1 MPMSKVY
8 SLGNRA
14 ILLWL
19 VLTIIFLPGLS
30 AQGLTCFGGL
40 QASLDDACEVVI
52 DASDILV
59 SFPDPFVEGD
69 FEITVTAQ
77 EGSSLDGV
85 RAEISGGFLPLNFGS
100 RIQFTEPGNFI
111 VSVENVLTG
120 VSCWGEFTV
129 ENKLPPVLIGDC
141 MCPDTATVVIPE
153 CTFTCADISDFMSS
167 DAISA
172 DLNPVFMDN
181 CGEATNVMPTDVLTP
196 DTVCGGYFITR
207 TWSAS
212 MFSSHGVTSRVVG
225 CRQRFRF
232 TPIDSSMITAPNRQ
246 VTVECGTETDPASLR
261 NFFSDSSR
269 FPNAEPNDAI
279 LNSYP
284 SVALSTDAPRFDTT
298 IVTVQVTRDST
309 SMQTVEVADGIFI
322 DGEVHHEITVDSS
335 FLVITELPTI
345 RLLGEDDEGVERF
358 CQVFTQY
365 SDTGLIFPDDSC
377 PNTYKFVR
385 TWKHVNWCTRDV
397 WEETQIIK
405 VADVEGPSFTTPNI
419 DGPLSTGPWVCEA
432 DLIVPSP
439 IDSTTSDNCSDIND
453 ITWLA
458 TVTLPDGSMLTASP
472 TNGFTLAGLPLGT
485 HAITY
490 ELTDE
495 CGNSSTGATSVT
507 VVDGASPNVLA
518 KNRIIVSISSFGEEC
533 SAKITPDNI
542 DVGSFD
548 ACDDEL
554 LLEVRRVEGGTFGPY
569 VRFTQDDI
577 TSIDAGGISFGEH
590 MVELRVTD
598 SSGNSSL
605 GWTTVRIEDK
615 TGSVEVE
622 CGPLTINLDCVQS
635 FEEALMDSVNM
646 PRAVFTSCAVS
657 QLDIDFSII
666 RNDINSICN
675 VGSAEVAYFIS
686 GEADTI
692 CIKQFNLGDID
703 VVSINFPPAE
713 ITVDCAD
720 EDFGEVVISGETCN
734 NLVQTVDEEVFLIN
748 GGEGFCRKIVRTFT
762 VIDWCVFTAN
772 SDSDAGVTTFEQTI
786 LVTDNTNPVIV
797 CDSPTFSVGE
807 DCGLSGITLS
817 ATGTDAGCS
826 DELTWTA
833 RVDIDGDDIFDL
845 VIDPTVIDSVASIMI
860 DTMLTPGTYN
870 VLWSAQDDC
879 NNVTEELCQ
888 FTITDD
894 VAPIASCVTSIS
906 TSLGDDGMV
915 TIWAVDFDMNG
926 SSTDACGG
934 ELTYSFSGEDRNV
947 PSISLT
953 CEDVPNGVTI
963 NRELTVWVWDES
975 DNRSFCIVNYRVDD
989 NADVC
994 EDVLTGLSAISGTV
1008 TTSMGDDL
1016 QSANIFTTAAS
1027 ATLNSQT
1034 STDVTGDYV
1043 FNSNPNNQDYVVT
1056 ASKND
1061 DFLNGVSTLDL
1072 VLIQQYILGM
1082 RSFDTPH
1089 QVIAAD
1095 VNGDERVSSLD
1106 LVDIRRLILGTTS
1119 QFTSEQSWV
1128 FLDAS
1133 QGFNSVDNPW
1143 PLYETINVDD
1153 LQSNETNNHFTAVK
1167 LGDVNG
1173 NAIANSVLAGTR
1185 NSQTAA
1191 LEISNTTLKANG
1203 ASEIVL
1209 TQTYDE
1215 TIYGFQLSMDL
1226 KDLDITSIEV
1236 NGGALPNSHYVIDND
1251 ILKLSDVYPVG
1262 THDIEITLHV
1272 IPHQDMMTSSAVQ
1285 IDDSQIR
1292 SEIYVKESLESV
1304 QLTLKYNQVFD
1315 SVEGMQFELYQ
1326 NEPNPFSNSTTIGFY
1341 IDQPS
1346 LVELSVF
1353 DMTGRQLYYDQQN
1366 YTSGQHSIFID
1377 QSDLNSKGLLY
1388 YQLSA
1393 GDKVATK
1400 RMIIME

>member
-8 SLGNRA
+8 SLGNRT
-14 ILLWL
+14 ILIWL
-19 VLTIIFLPGLS
+19 VSTIISISGLS

-111 VSVENVLTG
+111 VSVENIRTG

-129 ENKLPPVLIGDC
+129 ENKLPPVLVGDC
-141 MCPDTATVVIPE
+141 MCPETATVVTPE
-153 CTFTCADISDFMSS
+153 CTFTCADINDFMSS
-167 DAISA
+167 DELSA
-172 DLNPVFMDN
+172 DLNPLFMDN
-181 CGEATNVMPTDVLTP
+181 CGAATNVTPMDVLTP
-196 DTVCGGYFITR
+196 DTVCGGYIITR

-212 MFSSHGVTSRVVG
+212 MFSMSGVTSRVVG
-225 CRQRFRF
+225 CRQKFRF

-269 FPNAEPNDAI
+269 FPNADPNDAI
-279 LNSYP
+279 LNSFP
-284 SVALSTDAPRFDTT
+284 SVALSPDAPQFDTT
-298 IVTVQVTRDST
+298 VVTVQVTRDST
-309 SMQTVEVADGIFI
+309 SMQTVEVADGIFLE
-322 DGEVHHEITVDSS
+322 GEVHHEITVDSS

-345 RLLGEDDEGVERF
+345 RPLGVDDEGVERF

-365 SDTGLIFPDDSC
+365 SDTDLIFPDDSC

-405 VADVEGPSFTTPNI
+405 VADVEGPVFTTPNI

-432 DLIVPSP
+432 DLIVLSP

-458 TVTLPDGSMLTASP
+458 IVTLPDGSMLTASP
-472 TNGFTLAGLPLGT
+472 SNGFTLAGLPLGT
-485 HAITY
+485 HTITY

-507 VVDGASPNVLA
+507 VIDEASPNVIA
-518 KNRIIVSISSFGEEC
+518 KNRIIVSISSVGEEC

-554 LLEVRRVEGGTFGPY
+554 LLEVRRLNGGTFGPY

-590 MVELRVTD
+590 MVELRATD

-622 CGPLTINLDCVQS
+622 CGPLTINLDCVES

-646 PRAVFTSCAVS
+646 PTAVFTSCAVS

-686 GEADTI
+686 GETDTI

-703 VVSINFPPAE
+703 AVSINFPPAE

-720 EDFGEVVISGETCN
+720 DDFGDVVISGETCN
-734 NLVQTVDEEVFLIN
+734 NLVQTVDEEVFLVD

-762 VIDWCVFTAN
+762 IIDWCVFTAN

-817 ATGTDAGCS
+817 ATGTDAGCT

-833 RVDIDGDDIFDL
+833 RVDTDGDDIFDL
-845 VIDPTVIDSVASIMI
+845 VIDPTVTDSVASIMI

-870 VLWSAQDDC
+870 VLWSAQDLC
-879 NNVTEELCQ
+879 NNITEELCQ
-888 FTITDD
+888 FSITDD

-953 CEDVPNGVTI
+953 CDDVPNGVTI

-994 EDVLTGLSAISGTV
+994 DDVLTGFSAISGTV

-1016 QSANIFTTAAS
+1016 ESANIFTSAAS
-1027 ATLNSQT
+1027 AT
-1034 STDVTGDYV
+1034 
-1043 FNSNPNNQDYVVT
+1043 FNS
-1056 ASKND
+1056 
-1061 DFLNGVSTLDL
+1061 
-1072 VLIQQYILGM
+1072 
-1082 RSFDTPH
+1082 
-1089 QVIAAD
+1089 
-1095 VNGDERVSSLD
+1095 
-1106 LVDIRRLILGTTS
+1106 
-1119 QFTSEQSWV
+1119 
-1128 FLDAS
+1128 
-1133 QGFNSVDNPW
+1133 
-1143 PLYETINVDD
+1143 
-1153 LQSNETNNHFTAVK
+1153 
-1167 LGDVNG
+1167 
-1173 NAIANSVLAGTR
+1173 
-1185 NSQTAA
+1185 
-1191 LEISNTTLKANG
+1191 
-1203 ASEIVL
+1203 
-1209 TQTYDE
+1209 
-1215 TIYGFQLSMDL
+1215 
-1226 KDLDITSIEV
+1226 
-1236 NGGALPNSHYVIDND
+1236 
-1251 ILKLSDVYPVG
+1251 
-1262 THDIEITLHV
+1262 
-1272 IPHQDMMTSSAVQ
+1272 
-1285 IDDSQIR
+1285 
-1292 SEIYVKESLESV
+1292 
-1304 QLTLKYNQVFD
+1304 
-1315 SVEGMQFELYQ
+1315 
-1326 NEPNPFSNSTTIGFY
+1326 
-1341 IDQPS
+1341 
-1346 LVELSVF
+1346 
-1353 DMTGRQLYYDQQN
+1353 
-1366 YTSGQHSIFID
+1366 
-1377 QSDLNSKGLLY
+1377 
-1388 YQLSA
+1388 
-1393 GDKVATK
+1393 
-1400 RMIIME
+1400 